1 MAGISDLA
9 TAAVSLVAPFAPY
22 LISAGK
28 AGGKALAAAIGKKGG
43 EAAWNKAKA
52 LWDRIAAHF
61 SEAPALHGAALAVA
75 AEPEDATYQAT
86 LVKALGDLLQRHPE
100 VADELLKL
108 IGGKDSVQS
117 VLVTGKSRAEN
128 IAQDLE
134 GAGTQT
140 VDLREGSTGKNIR
153 QRKR

>member
-1 MAGISDLA
+1 
-9 TAAVSLVAPFAPY
+9 
-22 LISAGK
+22 
-28 AGGKALAAAIGKKGG
+28 
-43 EAAWNKAKA
+43 
-52 LWDRIAAHF
+52 
-61 SEAPALHGAALAVA
+61 
-75 AEPEDATYQAT
+75 
-86 LVKALGDLLQRHPE
+86 VKALGDLLQRHPE

-128 IAQDLE
+128 IVQDLE

-153 QRKR
+153 QRKK